1 MIRPKWQHSI
11 SNVKLGHR
19 YSSIRINSKQFP
31 VNFKL
36 KSQSRIILR
45 SQLIR
50 QSLNRLVLKCEW
62 PTVRVTVWKQT
73 QNLMICSTFKE
84 KLKFRKV
91 MLSTHEIVNSEKLV
105 LWKSFL
111 KVLRDSKRTWTDI
124 ALKTSSYSIALG
136 QSQFKFALQI
146 IKQIYRYPDY
156 YKGTTSV

>member
-1 MIRPKWQHSI
+1 MIRQKWQHSI

-19 YSSIRINSKQFP
+19 YFSVRINSKQFP

-45 SQLIR
+45 FQLIR

-84 KLKFRKV
+84 KLKFKKV
-91 MLSTHEIVNSEKLV
+91 MLTIHEIVNSEKLV
-105 LWKSFL
+105 GKFFWKFL
-111 KVLRDSKRTWTDI
+111 RNLKRTWTDI
-124 ALKTSSYSIALG
+124 ALKTSSYPIALG

-146 IKQIYRYPDY
+146 IKHIYRYPDY